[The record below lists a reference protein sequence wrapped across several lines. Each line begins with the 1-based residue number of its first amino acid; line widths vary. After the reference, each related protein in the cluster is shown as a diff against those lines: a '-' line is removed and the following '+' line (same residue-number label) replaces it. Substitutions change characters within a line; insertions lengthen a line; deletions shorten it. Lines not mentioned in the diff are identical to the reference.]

1 MTKNEMG
8 AECGM
13 HGRAMRGAYRV
24 LMRKPEGKRP
34 LGRRTC
40 QWEDITLNLTEL
52 GWEGTHLAQDRAK
65 WWALLMHNEPSCS
78 IKYG

>member
-1 MTKNEMG
+1 MG

-13 HGRAMRGAYRV
+13 HGRARRGAYRV
-24 LMRKPEGKRP
+24 LMGKPEGKRP

-40 QWEDITLNLTEL
+40 QWEDITLNLTEI
-52 GWEGTHLAQDRAK
+52 GWDSMHRDQDRAK
-65 WWALLMHNEPSCS
+65 WWDLVMPNELSRC

>member
-13 HGRAMRGAYRV
+13 HGRAMKVAYRV
-24 LMRKPEGKRP
+24 LMGKPKGKRL

-40 QWEDITLNLTEL
+40 QWEDITLNVTKIV
-52 GWEGTHLAQDRAK
+52 WDGTHLAQDRAK
-65 WWALLMHNEPSCS
+65 WWGLLMHNEPSCS